1 MPDAAFTASPHP
13 RPQGERDRS
22 PVASPA
28 GGRGEASW
36 SAPAQAGL
44 LRFITAGSVDDG
56 KSTLIGRLL
65 YDSKGLL
72 ADQVTALEAASRR
85 RGLAAIDLSLLTD
98 GLLAEREQGITID
111 VAYRYFATPARKFII
126 GDSPGHAQY
135 TRNMVTAASTA
146 DVAVLLVDVRH
157 GLQQQ
162 TRRHAYLA
170 RWVGIPRVVLAVNKM
185 DLVDGSRDA
194 FESIRAQFHRFATGL
209 GFTEVREIPLS
220 ALRGDMV
227 VERGE
232 TLGWYT
238 GPTLLEY
245 LETVPTRHDD
255 AGDDRHGQPLR
266 FPVQRVVR
274 VAGGNTQHGSGFEWR
289 EFRGY
294 QGNVASG
301 HLRVGDE
308 VLAMPA
314 GTRARIAEILTADG
328 PLREA
333 VTDMAVTVRLDTE
346 IDLSRG
352 DVLAAPAAAPR
363 LSQDIQA
370 EVCWFDADPLVASRP
385 YLIKHGGTMVRAWF
399 AALEHRID
407 VDSLQLVE
415 RPESLTMNDIASV
428 RLRTQ
433 RPLAVDPY
441 RRNRVTGA
449 FIVIDEATNR
459 TVAAGTIA

>member
-1 MPDAAFTASPHP
+1 MPAAAAT
-13 RPQGERDRS
+13 
-22 PVASPA
+22 
-28 GGRGEASW
+28 GR
-36 SAPAQAGL
+36 AGL

-72 ADQVTALEAASRR
+72 ADQVTALQAASRR
-85 RGLAAIDLSLLTD
+85 RGLEAIDLSLLTD

-157 GLQQQ
+157 GLLQQ

-185 DLVDGSRDA
+185 DLVEDSRAA
-194 FESIRAQFHRFATGL
+194 FERIRVQFHQFATGL
-209 GFTEVREIPLS
+209 GFAEVQEIPLS

-227 VERGE
+227 VERGDA
-232 TLGWYT
+232 LSWYD

-245 LETVPTRHDD
+245 LETTPARHDESD
-255 AGDDRHGQPLR
+255 QPLR

-274 VAGGNTQHGSGFEWR
+274 VAGGNAQPGSGFEQR

-294 QGNVASG
+294 QGTVASG
-301 HLRVGDE
+301 RVTVGSE
-308 VLAMPA
+308 IVALPSGVPA
-314 GTRARIAEILTADG
+314 RVAEILTPDG
-328 PLREA
+328 TVEA
-333 VTDMAVTVRLDTE
+333 ATADMAVTLRLDRE

-352 DVLAAPAAAPR
+352 DLLAAPAAAPQVG
-363 LSQDIQA
+363 QDIAA
-370 EVCWFDADPLVASRP
+370 EVCWFDSEPLVPSRP
-385 YLIKHGGTMVRAWF
+385 YLIKHGGATVRAKF
-399 AALEHRID
+399 ATLEHRID
-407 VDSLQLVE
+407 VDTLRLIDQPDSL
-415 RPESLTMNDIASV
+415 SMNDIARV

-433 RPLAVDPY
+433 KPLAVDPY
-441 RRNRVTGA
+441 RSNRTTGA

-459 TVAAGTIA
+459 TVAGGTVA

>member
-1 MPDAAFTASPHP
+1 M
-13 RPQGERDRS
+13 
-22 PVASPA
+22 A
-28 GGRGEASW
+28 GTDKTGDG
-36 SAPAQAGL
+36 AQRAGL

-72 ADQVTALEAASRR
+72 ADQLTALEAASRR
-85 RGLAAIDLSLLTD
+85 RGLAAVDLSLLTD

-146 DVAVLLVDVRH
+146 DVAVLLVDARH
-157 GLQQQ
+157 GLLAQ

-185 DLVDGSRDA
+185 DLVDAPQAAFDA
-194 FESIRAQFHRFATGL
+194 IRQQFHRFATGL
-209 GFTEVREIPLS
+209 GFTEVVEIPMS

-227 VERGE
+227 VERG
-232 TLGWYT
+232 TSLTWYT

-245 LETVPTRHDD
+245 LETAPARHDD
-255 AGDDRHGQPLR
+255 SDQPLR

-274 VAGGNTQHGSGFEWR
+274 VAGGNAQPGSGYEQR

-294 QGNVASG
+294 QGTIASG
-301 HLRVGDE
+301 RVAVGDR
-308 VLAMPA
+308 VVALPGGLTA
-314 GTRARIAEILTADG
+314 TIAEVLTADG
-328 PLREA
+328 PVDAA
-333 VTDMAVTVRLDTE
+333 VADMAVTLRLDSE

-352 DVLAAPAAAPR
+352 DMLVAPSAAPR
-363 LSQDIQA
+363 LTQDVEA
-370 EVCWFDADPLVASRP
+370 EVCWFDSEPLVPSRP
-385 YLIKHGGTMVRAWF
+385 YLVKHGAATVKARF

-407 VDSLQLVE
+407 VETLRLVDQ
-415 RPESLTMNDIASV
+415 PAFLGMNDIARV

-433 RPLAVDPY
+433 RPLAIDAY
-441 RRNRVTGA
+441 RQNRVTGS
-449 FIVIDEATNR
+449 FIVIDETSNR
-459 TVAAGTIA
+459 TVAAGTVA

>member
-1 MPDAAFTASPHP
+1 MAATAT
-13 RPQGERDRS
+13 
-22 PVASPA
+22 
-28 GGRGEASW
+28 GR
-36 SAPAQAGL
+36 AGL

-72 ADQVTALEAASRR
+72 ADQVTALQAASRR
-85 RGLAAIDLSLLTD
+85 RGLEAIDLSLLTD

-146 DVAVLLVDVRH
+146 DVAVLLVDVRQ

-170 RWVGIPRVVLAVNKM
+170 RWVGIPRVVLAVNKI
-185 DLVDGSRDA
+185 DLVDESQEA
-194 FESIRAQFHRFATGL
+194 FDRIRAQFHQFATGL
-209 GFTEVREIPLS
+209 GFAEVREIPLS

-232 TLGWYT
+232 QLSWYD

-245 LETVPTRHDD
+245 LETVPARHDESE
-255 AGDDRHGQPLR
+255 QPLR

-274 VAGGNTQHGSGFEWR
+274 VAGGNAQPGSDFEHR
-289 EFRGY
+289 DFRGY
-294 QGNVASG
+294 QGTVASG
-301 HLRVGDE
+301 RLRVGAE
-308 VLAMPA
+308 VVALPSRI
-314 GTRARIAEILTADG
+314 TARVAEILGPRGSIYTA
-328 PLREA
+328 LA
-333 VTDMAVTVRLDTE
+333 DMAVTVRLDRE

-352 DVLAAPAAAPR
+352 DILAAPSAVP
-363 LSQDIQA
+363 SVEQDVVA
-370 EVCWFDADPLVASRP
+370 EVCWFDAEPLAPSRP
-385 YLIKHGGTMVRAWF
+385 YLIKHGGATVRAKF
-399 AALEHRID
+399 AALQHRID
-407 VDSLQLVE
+407 VDTLRLVDE
-415 RPESLTMNDIASV
+415 PEALSMNDIARV

-441 RRNRVTGA
+441 RVNRTTGA

-459 TVAAGTIA
+459 TVAGGTVV

>member
-1 MPDAAFTASPHP
+1 MGVSNT
-13 RPQGERDRS
+13 
-22 PVASPA
+22 
-28 GGRGEASW
+28 GR
-36 SAPAQAGL
+36 AGL

-72 ADQVTALEAASRR
+72 ADQVTALQAASRR
-85 RGLAAIDLSLLTD
+85 RGLEAIDLSLLTD

-146 DVAVLLVDVRH
+146 DVAVLLVDVRQ

-185 DLVDGSRDA
+185 DLVDGAREA
-194 FESIRAQFHRFATGL
+194 FERIRAQFHQFATGL

-227 VERGE
+227 VERGDAL
-232 TLGWYT
+232 TWYD

-245 LETVPTRHDD
+245 LETVPARHDESE
-255 AGDDRHGQPLR
+255 QPLR

-274 VAGGNTQHGSGFEWR
+274 VAGGNAQPASGFEDR

-294 QGNVASG
+294 QGTIASG
-301 HLRVGDE
+301 RIAVGDE
-308 VLAMPA
+308 VIALPSRLPA
-314 GTRARIAEILTADG
+314 RVAEILGPAG
-328 PLREA
+328 PLDVA
-333 VTDMAVTVRLDTE
+333 VADMAVTVRLDRE

-352 DVLAAPAAAPR
+352 DTLASPDAAPAV
-363 LSQDIQA
+363 SQDIAA
-370 EVCWFDADPLVASRP
+370 EVCWFDAEPLVPSRP
-385 YLIKHGGTMVRAWF
+385 YLVKHGGATVRAKF

-407 VDSLQLVE
+407 VDTLRLVDQPDSLA
-415 RPESLTMNDIASV
+415 MNDIARV

-433 RPLAVDPY
+433 KPLAVDAY
-441 RRNRVTGA
+441 RRNRTTGA
-449 FIVIDEATNR
+449 FIVIDESTNR
-459 TVAAGTIA
+459 TVAGGTIV

>member
-1 MPDAAFTASPHP
+1 MAAADN
-13 RPQGERDRS
+13 RR
-22 PVASPA
+22 
-28 GGRGEASW
+28 
-36 SAPAQAGL
+36 AGL

-72 ADQVTALEAASRR
+72 ADQVTALQAASHR
-85 RGLAAIDLSLLTD
+85 RGLEAIDLSLLTD

-146 DVAVLLVDVRH
+146 DLAVLLVDVRQ
-157 GLQQQ
+157 GMLQQ

-185 DLVDGSRDA
+185 DLVDHAQEA
-194 FESIRAQFHRFATGL
+194 FERVRNQFHQFATGL
-209 GFTEVREIPLS
+209 GFHEVREIPVS

-227 VERGE
+227 VERGDA
-232 TLGWYT
+232 LGWYT

-245 LETVPTRHDD
+245 LESVPARHDESEQ
-255 AGDDRHGQPLR
+255 ALR

-274 VAGGNTQHGSGFEWR
+274 VHGGNAQPGSGFEGR
-289 EFRGY
+289 EFRGF
-294 QGNVASG
+294 QGTVASG
-301 HLRVGDE
+301 RLSLGME
-308 VLAMPA
+308 VVALPS
-314 GTRARIAEILTADG
+314 GTPARIVEILGIGG
-328 PLREA
+328 PLDA
-333 VTDMAVTVRLDTE
+333 ASADMAVTVRLDRE
-346 IDLSRG
+346 LDLGRG
-352 DVLAAPAAAPR
+352 DTLASAAAAPAVA
-363 LSQDIQA
+363 QDIAA
-370 EVCWFDADPLVASRP
+370 EVCWFDGEPLAPHRP
-385 YLIKHGGTMVRAWF
+385 YLIKHGHATVRAQF

-407 VDSLQLVE
+407 VDTLQRIE
-415 RPESLTMNDIASV
+415 RPATLEMNDIARV

-441 RRNRVTGA
+441 AHNRITGA
-449 FIVIDEATNR
+449 FIVIDEATNH
-459 TVAAGTIA
+459 TVAGGTVV

>member
-1 MPDAAFTASPHP
+1 MPTT
-13 RPQGERDRS
+13 
-22 PVASPA
+22 VA
-28 GGRGEASW
+28 GR
-36 SAPAQAGL
+36 AGL

-72 ADQVTALEAASRR
+72 ADQVTALQAASRR
-85 RGLAAIDLSLLTD
+85 RGLEAIDLSLLTD

-146 DVAVLLVDVRH
+146 DVAVLLVDVRD

-185 DLVDGSRDA
+185 DLVEGSQQA
-194 FESIRAQFHRFATGL
+194 FERVRAQFHQFATGL
-209 GFTEVREIPLS
+209 GFAEVREIPLS

-232 TLGWYT
+232 ALSWYA

-245 LETVPTRHDD
+245 LETVPARHDESE
-255 AGDDRHGQPLR
+255 QPLR
-266 FPVQRVVR
+266 FPVQRVIR
-274 VAGGNTQHGSGFEWR
+274 VAGGNAQPGAGLEHR

-294 QGNVASG
+294 QGSVASG
-301 HLRVGDE
+301 QLRVGAE
-308 VLAMPA
+308 VVALPSRMTARVA
-314 GTRARIAEILTADG
+314 GILGPRGAIETAT
-328 PLREA
+328 A
-333 VTDMAVTVRLDTE
+333 DMAVTVRLDRD

-352 DVLAAPAAAPR
+352 DMLAAPSAAP
-363 LSQDIQA
+363 SVEQDILA
-370 EVCWFDADPLVASRP
+370 EVCWFDSEPLAPTRR
-385 YLIKHGGTMVRAWF
+385 YLIKHGGATVRAKF
-399 AALEHRID
+399 AALQHRID
-407 VDSLQLVE
+407 VDTLRLVDEPDSLA
-415 RPESLTMNDIASV
+415 MNDIARV

-433 RPLAVDPY
+433 RPLAIDPY
-441 RRNRVTGA
+441 RLNRTTGA

-459 TVAAGTIA
+459 TVAGGTVV

>member
-1 MPDAAFTASPHP
+1 MSTPDISSST
-13 RPQGERDRS
+13 
-22 PVASPA
+22 PA
-28 GGRGEASW
+28 R
-36 SAPAQAGL
+36 AGL

-72 ADQVTALEAASRR
+72 ADQMTALEAASRR
-85 RGLAAIDLSLLTD
+85 RGLQAVDLSLLTD

-146 DVAVLLVDVRH
+146 DVAVLLVDACE
-157 GLQQQ
+157 GMQQQ

-170 RWVGIPRVVLAVNKM
+170 RWVGIPRIVLAVNKM
-185 DLVDGSRDA
+185 DLVDYSLERFDA
-194 FESIRAQFHRFATGL
+194 IRTQFHQFATGL

-227 VERGE
+227 VERGDA
-232 TLGWYT
+232 LGWYD

-245 LETVPTRHDD
+245 LETVPARHDESV
-255 AGDDRHGQPLR
+255 QPLR

-274 VAGGNTQHGSGFEWR
+274 VALGNAQPGSGYETR

-294 QGNVASG
+294 QGTIASG
-301 HLRVGDE
+301 RLAVGDS
-308 VLAMPA
+308 VVAYPSRLSANVV
-314 GTRARIAEILTADG
+314 EILTADG
-328 PLREA
+328 PIDHA
-333 VTDMAVTVRLDTE
+333 TADMAVTLRLDTE

-352 DVLAAPAAAPR
+352 DLLAAPDAGPQ
-363 LSQDIQA
+363 LLQDLDA
-370 EVCWFDADPLVASRP
+370 EVCWFDSEPLQSART
-385 YLIKHGGTMVRAWF
+385 YLIKQGTAISRAKF
-399 AALEHRID
+399 ASLEHRID
-407 VDSLQLVE
+407 VDTLRLID
-415 RPESLTMNDIASV
+415 RPDTLAMNDIARV

-433 RPLAVDPY
+433 RPLAVDVY
-441 RRNRVTGA
+441 RDNRVTGA
-449 FIVIDEATNR
+449 FIVIDEASNR
-459 TVAAGTIA
+459 TVAAGTVRASERAEAGTR

>member
-1 MPDAAFTASPHP
+1 VQALWPEP
-13 RPQGERDRS
+13 EN
-22 PVASPA
+22 
-28 GGRGEASW
+28 
-36 SAPAQAGL
+36 AGL

-85 RGLAAIDLSLLTD
+85 RGLEAIDLSLLTD

-146 DVAVLLVDVRH
+146 DVAVLLVDARH

-185 DLVDGSRDA
+185 DLVDGSRSRDA
-194 FESIRAQFHRFATGL
+194 FEAIRPQFHRFATEL
-209 GFTEVREIPLS
+209 GFAEVREIPVS

-227 VERGE
+227 VERGDA
-232 TLGWYT
+232 LGWYT

-255 AGDDRHGQPLR
+255 AGDGRFGQPLR
-266 FPVQRVVR
+266 FPVQRVAR
-274 VAGGNTQHGSGFEWR
+274 VAGGNAQPASGFER
-289 EFRGY
+289 RALRGY
-294 QGNVASG
+294 QGTIASG
-301 HLRVGDE
+301 QLRLGDE
-308 VLAMPA
+308 LLALPA
-314 GTRARIAEILTADG
+314 RTRARVAEILTADG
-328 PLREA
+328 PLDEA
-333 VTDMAVTVRLDTE
+333 AADMAVTVRLDSE

-352 DVLAAPAAAPR
+352 DVLVAPGDVPR
-363 LSQDIQA
+363 LSQDIDA
-370 EVCWFDADPLVASRP
+370 EVCWFDPAPLVAARP
-385 YLIKHGGTMVRAWF
+385 YLIKQGGATVRARF

-407 VDSLQLVE
+407 VDSLQPVE
-415 RPESLTMNDIASV
+415 RPESLAMNDIARV

-433 RPLAVDPY
+433 RPLAVDLY
-441 RRNRVTGA
+441 RHNRVTGA
-449 FIVIDEATNR
+449 FIVIDESSNR
-459 TVAAGTIA
+459 TVAAGTVV